1 MHCIYVHLLLVLI
14 FLRPLYCIMK
24 IKKKLFLGF
33 GLLFIVVL
41 IFGAVSLYYIE
52 VISETANVTLKNN
65 YQTLTFTRTM
75 RSVLDEQDLPLNSQG
90 IKTFDLALKKQEHN
104 ITEHGEREATSGVRQ
119 NFVVLMNPSSGLDKQ
134 RQAEKNIRSLLTTI
148 DGLNMQAIVSK
159 DTSTHTTVNRAGLYL
174 GSMVLITFFILF
186 ILISNLPGFIL
197 NPLEALTEALQAV
210 SEKNYDTRLNFSGS
224 DEFARLADAFNT
236 MAAEL
241 GALEK
246 ASLSK
251 VLAAEN
257 RVTALIEETPDAII
271 GVNEKAEVLFMNS
284 AAKQILN
291 LGDQAFNGTQLKAL
305 PGQNGLLKEI
315 TTNKEP
321 EHIVEIKHGGK
332 TTRFQQKDLEI
343 NVPNLKIDFDSL
355 QTATYP
361 AGIIY
366 VLREIHK

>member
-1 MHCIYVHLLLVLI
+1 
-14 FLRPLYCIMK
+14 MK

-75 RSVLDEQDLPLNSQG
+75 RSVLDEEDLPLNSPA
-90 IKTFDLALKKQEHN
+90 IKTFDESLKKQEHN
-104 ITEHGEREATSGVRQ
+104 ITEKGEREATSGVRQ
-119 NFVVLMNPSSGLDKQ
+119 NFGVLINPSSGLDTQ

-159 DTSTHTTVNRAGLYL
+159 NDSTQTTVNRAGLYL
-174 GSMVLITFFILF
+174 GSIVLITFFILF
-186 ILISNLPGFIL
+186 ILISNFPGFIL
-197 NPLEALTEALQAV
+197 NPLEALTEGLQAV
-210 SEKNYDTRLNFSGS
+210 SGKNYDTRLDFSGS
-224 DEFARLADAFNT
+224 DEFARLAGAFNAMT
-236 MAAEL
+236 VEL
-241 GALEK
+241 GTLER

-271 GVNEKAEVLFMNS
+271 GINEKGEVLFMNS
-284 AAKQILN
+284 AAKHILN
-291 LGDQAFNGTQLKAL
+291 FGDQTVSGKPLNILS
-305 PGQNGLLKEI
+305 GQTGLLKEI
-315 TTNKEP
+315 TVNKDL

-332 TTRFQQKDLEI
+332 TTRFQQKNLEI

-366 VLREIHK
+366 LLREIHK